1 MTMLRKKISMGTSAS
16 TSSGR
21 IGAMR
26 RSTPTPPANQ
36 RTVSIAAV
44 KSENPRDMFYRDEV
58 FDVKVTVTGT
68 RAYKLQLGFAK
79 GETHQ
84 TLGSRGKVQMYDF
97 QNDGILVFQAVPT
110 DTKRTKTLKAVINT
124 AQIVRL
130 KITEVVEDDTSNSES
145 PTPNPEPSVLA
156 ETGDIHIVHRLRQ
169 YATSYGW
176 DPNTYDSKIN
186 EWLNYWDDWNIGNP
200 VHTFIVEARP
210 SGDLVK
216 AVAYEESSLSTAK
229 IKGTERLKNPDL
241 MQLTPVALNAMT
253 IQPKDTKKEDRVT
266 ENDANASENA
276 AAAQRMNYG
285 TLNEG
290 HTVEN
295 YTVTDGPTDGNVDD
309 SLKWGIRWLIAKRT
323 KFNGTVTIRDWW
335 GTKSALRAYNGEE
348 GKEVEYPLAV
358 EKLYAEG
365 KNSQEGS
372 PKYLWPVKVDGS
384 ARQPAKAAATPENPP
399 AENPENPPQE

>member
-1 MTMLRKKISMGTSAS
+1 MGARTSATHNRS
-16 TSSGR
+16 RQTSR
-21 IGAMR
+21 AAPNPQPNPQQ
-26 RSTPTPPANQ
+26 PTV
-36 RTVSIAAV
+36 TIAAV
-44 KSENPRDMFYRDEV
+44 KPENPRDMFYRDEV
-58 FDVKVTVTGT
+58 FNVKVTVTGT
-68 RAYKLQLGFAK
+68 QAYKLQLGFAK

-97 QNDGILVFQAVPT
+97 ENDGILVFSAT
-110 DTKRTKTLKAVINT
+110 ERTKTLKVVINT

-130 KITEVVEDDTSNSES
+130 KVSEARDNAS
-145 PTPNPEPSVLA
+145 NPEPPALA

-229 IKGTERLKNPDL
+229 IPGTEELKNPDL
-241 MQLTPVALNAMT
+241 MQLTPKALNAMKT
-253 IQPKDTKKEDRVT
+253 QTPAARKLKIIT
-266 ENDANASENA
+266 EYDAKALENG
-276 AAAQRMNYG
+276 AAAQLMDYG
-285 TLNEG
+285 TFNEEG
-290 HTVEN
+290 TLEG
-295 YTVTDGPTDGNVDD
+295 GPTDGNVDD

-323 KFNGTVTIRDWW
+323 KFGDASVLVIRDWW
-335 GTKSALRAYNGEE
+335 GSTSALRAYNGEK
-348 GKEVEYPLAV
+348 GKEVEYPLVV

-365 KNSQEGS
+365 KNSQEGN

-399 AENPENPPQE
+399 AENPENPPAE